1 MPVTLIPPG
10 RPVSLGQEFSLKPN
24 DLARIGEE
32 FFITNGGAVRKV
44 CRDGRDETIARLAL
58 RVRGAMRN
66 ASDSVSTHPGAT
78 LAWNGFRVTVVSV
91 RPDNEMVLRITR
103 A

>member
-1 MPVTLIPPG
+1 MPIPLIPPG
-10 RPVSLGQEFSLKPN
+10 MPVSLGQEFSLKPN

-32 FFITNGGAVRKV
+32 FFVTNGGAVRKV
-44 CRDGRDETIARLAL
+44 GRDRKEETIARLTL
-58 RVRGAMRN
+58 KVRSAMRN

-91 RPDNEMVLRITR
+91 KPSNEMVLVVTR